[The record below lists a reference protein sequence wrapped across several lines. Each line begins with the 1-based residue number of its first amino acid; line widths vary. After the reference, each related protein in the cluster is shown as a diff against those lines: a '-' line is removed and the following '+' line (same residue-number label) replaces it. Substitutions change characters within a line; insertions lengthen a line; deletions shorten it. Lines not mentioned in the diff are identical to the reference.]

1 MKVVLRKG
9 VTESVLRLVKNKI
22 SNPSIKIKN
31 SYGYLTKD
39 KPNYPT
45 LSFTRNGVKYYLLDG
60 YPERTIQFDY
70 TGNNSSSNGTWN
82 TYKEYIPEPEFM
94 LADKVKCDIKFKT
107 TQGNFD
113 HITIRVYYI
122 NVDTDAQIIKDKG
135 WGDGGNWSGTFS
147 GSYELTN
154 EEIEKLGGAG
164 AVIKFGCQS
173 NNNYG
178 SAYVSIEATITV
190 STFNSKNQSDGG
202 NEGGEGGII
211 P

>member
-1 MKVVLRKG
+1 MQVVLRKG
-9 VTESVLRLVKNKI
+9 VTESILRLTKHKI
-22 SNPSIKIKN
+22 SNPYFQIKD

-45 LSFTRNGVKYYLLDG
+45 LSFIRNGVKYYLLDG

-70 TGNNSSSNGTWN
+70 SGPNSSSNGTWN
-82 TYKEYIPEPEFM
+82 AYKEYIPEPEFM
-94 LADKVKCDIKFKT
+94 LADKVKCSIKFST

-113 HITIRVYYI
+113 LITIRVYYI
-122 NVDTDAQIIKDKG
+122 NVDTGVQVIKDKG
-135 WGDGGNWSGTFS
+135 WGTGSNWSGTFS

-154 EEIEKLGGAG
+154 EEIEKLGGPG

-178 SAYVSIEATITV
+178 SAYVSIEATITI
-190 STFNSKNQSDGG
+190 STFNSKNPSDGG